1 MQLYLNKNLL
11 DLISYNSIAMKILI
25 ELPSWIGDSVMAT
38 PAIEN
43 IIKHFSK
50 CEITL
55 IGAPSALE
63 IFSFHPKILRL
74 IPLNKNYFQ
83 LYFLTKSLGDFDLFF
98 SFRGSI
104 RSKILKFFIKSKSK
118 SKSKSKFQYYK
129 NNYKSR
135 HQVEKYNDF
144 ISDALNQNFLP
155 GPLVVHNKKF
165 NSNNKK
171 KLLGINPG
179 ASYGSAKR
187 WYPEEFAK
195 TAIKFSSTYDILI
208 FGSIKEIEIA
218 NDIEKILTSM
228 GVKNFKNLTG
238 ITSISEL
245 VNHISS
251 LDIFITGDSGPMHI
265 AGSFNVPTVAIFG
278 PTNINETNQWM
289 NKKCINIKKDLNC
302 QPCMKRTCPLR
313 HHNCMKQIKAEDV
326 FNAVQLL
333 DF

>member
-1 MQLYLNKNLL
+1 MR
-11 DLISYNSIAMKILI
+11 ILI
-25 ELPSWIGDSVMAT
+25 ELPTWLGDSVMT
-38 PAIEN
+38 SPAIEN

-55 IGAPSALE
+55 IGTNLALE

-74 IPLNKNYFQ
+74 VPLNKKYFQ
-83 LYFLTKSLGDFDLFF
+83 LYFFANSLGDFDLFF

-104 RSKILKFFIKSKSK
+104 RSKILKFFIKSN
-118 SKSKSKFQYYK
+118 SKFQYDK
-129 NNYKSR
+129 SKYKSR

-155 GPLVVHNKKF
+155 GPLVVHNKKL

-187 WYPEEFAK
+187 WYPVEFAK
-195 TAIKFSSTYDILI
+195 TARKYSSTYDILI
-208 FGSIKEIEIA
+208 FGAIKEIEIA
-218 NDIEKILTSM
+218 HDIEIILTSM

-238 ITSISEL
+238 MTSISEL

-251 LDIFITGDSGPMHI
+251 LDLFITGDSGPMHI

-289 NKKCINIKKDLNC
+289 NKKCINLKKDLNC
-302 QPCMKRTCPLR
+302 QPCMKRVCPLG

-326 FNAVQLL
+326 LNAVKLL

>member
-1 MQLYLNKNLL
+1 MR
-11 DLISYNSIAMKILI
+11 ILI
-25 ELPSWIGDSVMAT
+25 ELPSWLGDSVMT
-38 PAIEN
+38 SPAIEN

-55 IGAPSALE
+55 IGAPLALE
-63 IFSFHPKILRL
+63 IFSLHPKILRF
-74 IPLNKNYFQ
+74 IPLNKNYIQ
-83 LYFLTKSLGDFDLFF
+83 LYFLTKNLGDFDFFF

-104 RSKILKFFIKSKSK
+104 RSKILKFFIKSN
-118 SKSKSKFQYYK
+118 SKFQYDKNKYK
-129 NNYKSR
+129 AR
-135 HQVEKYNDF
+135 HQVEKYNDY
-144 ISDALNQNFLP
+144 INDSLNQNFPP
-155 GPLVVHNKKF
+155 GPLVVHNKKL
-165 NSNNKK
+165 NSINKK

-195 TAIKFSSTYDILI
+195 TALKYSSSYDILI
-208 FGSIKEIEIA
+208 FGGIKEIEIA

-228 GVKNFKNLTG
+228 GVKNFKNLSG
-238 ITSISEL
+238 ITSIPEL

-251 LDIFITGDSGPMHI
+251 LDLFITGDSGPMHI

-289 NKKCINIKKDLNC
+289 NKKCINLKKDLNC